1 MADRGKKA
9 LGRQAEEFAA
19 QWLRARGYRILER
32 NYTRPWGEADII
44 ARDRDGTTVIVEVR
58 SRSDARRRLELLES
72 VDWRKQ
78 RQLRRLA
85 QGLLAQRNRHID
97 IRIDVIAVVADEHG
111 ALRVHSHIRNAVE
124 DA

>member
-1 MADRGKKA
+1 M
-9 LGRQAEEFAA
+9 
-19 QWLRARGYRILER
+19 RARGYRILER
-32 NYTRPWGEADII
+32 NYTRPWGEADIV

-85 QGLLAQRNRHID
+85 QGLLAERNRHIN
-97 IRIDVIAVVADEHG
+97 IRIDVIAVVADQHG
-111 ALRVHSHIRNAVE
+111 VLRVHSHIRNAVE